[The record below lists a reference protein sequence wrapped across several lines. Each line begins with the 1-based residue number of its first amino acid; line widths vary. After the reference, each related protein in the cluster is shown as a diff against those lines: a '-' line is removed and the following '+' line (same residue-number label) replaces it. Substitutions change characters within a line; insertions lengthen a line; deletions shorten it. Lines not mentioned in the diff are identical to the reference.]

1 MRRTT
6 GDSALIL
13 PLVESIYDAVTAVE
27 RWPGRARGDLQ
38 RRRWRG
44 LEPGYLRLHE
54 PGGGASHVFGVD
66 PERVRTYGD
75 YYAAKNILI
84 QRARPL
90 LASGAVVVASDYL
103 TRSEV
108 DKSEYHNDFLG
119 PMGLGDAAGA
129 CIFLERST
137 MTQLSVFRP
146 VGGDSFGPRDAS
158 LLRGLVPHFQRA
170 QSIQRRLA
178 AVEQRESALDG
189 ALDCLD
195 RALVVLDERGRPLAT
210 NLAARRILESGDSL
224 VLSNQGLRARRH
236 SDDQKLQRLI
246 RSALDCR
253 TRPELAWRRRAE
265 RFTQLLQ
272 GADRRPGA
280 ARRAPRPTARRRA
293 GLPRPIPSASH
304 SRPPSSCAAVSVFP
318 TRRRGWFSASPRSPA
333 CRAPPPAWESDARPP
348 APTSA
353 ACSAGWECPTRP
365 SSSPSSR
372 ACRPLLFQP
381 ELLTRLADGR

>member
-6 GDSALIL
+6 GDSARIL

-27 RWPGRARGDLQ
+27 RWPGVLAEICDAVGGVASSLDTYDFTNR
-38 RRRWRG
+38 
-44 LEPGYLRLHE
+44 
-54 PGGGASHVFGVD
+54 GGGASHVFGID

-103 TRSEV
+103 TPSEV
-108 DKSEYHNDFLG
+108 DQSEYHNDFLG

-146 VGGDSFGPRDAS
+146 VGGDDFGPRDAS

-170 QSIQRRLA
+170 QSIHRRLA
-178 AVEQRESALDG
+178 AVEQREAALDG
-189 ALDCLD
+189 ALECLD
-195 RALVVLDERGRPLAT
+195 RALVVLDERGHPLAT
-210 NLAARRILESGDSL
+210 NLAARLILEPGDSL
-224 VLSNQGLRARRH
+224 VLSNQGLRARRP

-253 TRPELAWRRRAE
+253 SRPELGGGGGLSVARSSSKAPIAALVLPGVRR
-265 RFTQLLQ
+265 
-272 GADRRPGA
+272 D
-280 ARRAPRPTARRRA
+280 
-293 GLPRPIPSASH
+293 
-304 SRPPSSCAAVSVFP
+304 
-318 TRRRGWFSASPRSPA
+318 
-333 CRAPPPAWESDARPP
+333 RPP
-348 APTSA
+348 AGALVFLTDP
-353 ACSAGWECPTRP
+353 ERQ
-365 SSSPSSR
+365 
-372 ACRPLLFQP
+372 PLP
-381 ELLTRLADGR
+381 PAELLCCCFGLSNAEAKLVFALAQEPSLPRAASRLGIGRETARTHLRSEFRKVGVSNQAELLALVARLPAPAVPA